1 MTPNGR
7 PVCEFSVAVNRV
19 TGRSDGGDR
28 QEQTD
33 WYRVSCW
40 SQLAERAQQMITKGR
55 LVFVEGRFTPR
66 TYTDR
71 EGRERMSLDLS
82 ANDFQML
89 DPRRKSRTCANHQRM
104 LTTALNRAR
113 LMAMLP
119 YTAEHVRGL
128 MSPQAR
134 AMAGGPPPP
143 KPERPPYRPV
153 GEFRPAGGPPRP
165 AAPPPVPAQPA
176 APANAPA
183 ESLSSS

>member
-1 MTPNGR
+1 MASVSKIVIIGNVGRDPELRMTPNGR

-71 EGRERMSLDLS
+71 EGRERMSLDIS

-89 DPRRKSRTCANHQRM
+89 DPRPGREGGV
-104 LTTALNRAR
+104 TA
-113 LMAMLP
+113 
-119 YTAEHVRGL
+119 
-128 MSPQAR
+128 
-134 AMAGGPPPP
+134 
-143 KPERPPYRPV
+143 PV
-153 GEFRPAGGPPRP
+153 GGERATDGEKSGGFDPDEIPF
-165 AAPPPVPAQPA
+165 
-176 APANAPA
+176 
-183 ESLSSS
+183 